1 MIRIIH
7 YSNRGPL
14 VMKKSRDVKILNVL
28 SYTVIIVVALLCIIP
43 FLIVIAGSFTEEK
56 TILANG
62 FSLFPKVLS
71 LDAYRTALK
80 EPAEIIRAYGVT
92 TSLTIIGTI
101 TGLFIVAMTAYV
113 LQRKDFE
120 WRNKFSFFF
129 YFTTL
134 FSGGLVPWYIL
145 MVKYLNFKN
154 SYLALLVPLLLN
166 VFNILVMKSYIS
178 GIPQALTES
187 AKIDGAGD
195 FEIFIKII
203 LPLSKPALATVGL
216 FIALGY
222 WNDWYNCMLFINN
235 EKLYSL
241 QYYLYK
247 IVNNIEAYKNIIA
260 QTGGNV
266 GMVVDLPSESLK
278 MALTVIVTGPIILL
292 YPFVQKYFVQGIT
305 IGAVKG

>member
-1 MIRIIH
+1 
-7 YSNRGPL
+7 
-14 VMKKSRDVKILNVL
+14 MKKSRDVKALNVL

-43 FLIVIAGSFTEEK
+43 FLIVIAGSFTDEK
-56 TILANG
+56 AILANG
-62 FSLFPKVLS
+62 FSLFPKALS

-80 EPAEIIRAYGVT
+80 EPVEIIRAYGVT
-92 TSLTIIGTI
+92 TSLTIMGTI

-154 SYLALLVPLLLN
+154 SYFALLVPLLLN

-260 QTGGNV
+260 QTGGNA